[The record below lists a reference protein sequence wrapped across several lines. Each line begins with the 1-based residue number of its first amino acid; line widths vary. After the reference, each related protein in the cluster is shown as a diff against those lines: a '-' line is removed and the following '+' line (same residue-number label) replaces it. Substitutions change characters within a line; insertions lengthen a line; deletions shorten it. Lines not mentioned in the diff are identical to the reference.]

1 MKNESGKRSHE
12 CGWRSRTI
20 PTASEPCRPL
30 DDEGVPHVQH
40 LVVSHTY
47 GVCDVP
53 PGSDPAEQRKK
64 MDSDPNSSSTMAC
77 VWWRN
82 PQPRV
87 PAPNNGN
94 HTKGE
99 RREREISRRLCCVEK
114 GSPPPLYIV
123 LGGGAPSLP
132 FPCGTNPTRKRGRG
146 GRPP

>member
-1 MKNESGKRSHE
+1 M
-12 CGWRSRTI
+12 
-20 PTASEPCRPL
+20 
-30 DDEGVPHVQH
+30 QH

-64 MDSDPNSSSTMAC
+64 MDSDPDSSSTTAC

-99 RREREISRRLCCVEK
+99 REGEREVSKEMGCREGEPSSTIYSTK
-114 GSPPPLYIV
+114 
-123 LGGGAPSLP
+123 GGAPCRTSP
-132 FPCGTNPTRKRGRG
+132 RWDYSHHAYGRG
-146 GRPP
+146 SGRPPCGQVAHGASLLWGKNLSLNGPNMAH